1 MGTTKKE
8 YKHIITAFTLHLTEE
23 KLQFIILHEKKTG
36 KFYFCINVG
45 LCFASSVNLPLPVL
59 PGFEDGFSL
68 RDLAEQL

>member
-1 MGTTKKE
+1 MGTTKKN
-8 YKHIITAFTLHLTEE
+8 TSTLLWHL
-23 KLQFIILHEKKTG
+23 LQKRNCSSLFCMKKKTG

-45 LCFASSVNLPLPVL
+45 LCFVSSVNLPLPVL